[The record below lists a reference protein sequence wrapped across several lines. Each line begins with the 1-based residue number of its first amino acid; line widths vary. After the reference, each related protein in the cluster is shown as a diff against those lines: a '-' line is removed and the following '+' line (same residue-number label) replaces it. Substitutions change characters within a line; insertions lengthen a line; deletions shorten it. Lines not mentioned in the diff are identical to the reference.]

1 MDEYRNSRVET
12 STAAESERQGV
23 RRVVSVIISL
33 LAILLL
39 LRIVFMVLGANES
52 NGFVNLIYVLTGWM
66 VMPFRNIFPDMTFTA
81 LNQNGTF
88 EPGAVIAL
96 AVVLLVGWLI
106 QRLIAPNRPE
116 TTRVHS
122 VDDVAQADRVNR
134 PVDVD
139 PRDRT
144 NRTEHV
150 DRVDHVEREVRTEQ
164 ERRDR

>member
-12 STAAESERQGV
+12 STAVEAERQGV
-23 RRVVSVIISL
+23 RRIVSVIVGL

-39 LRIVFMVLGANES
+39 LRIVFMVLGANDS

-66 VMPFRNIFPDMTFTA
+66 VAPFRNIFPDMTFTA
-81 LNQNGTF
+81 LNQNGVF

-96 AVVLLVGWLI
+96 AVVLLVGWLLM
-106 QRLIAPNRPE
+106 RLIAPNRPE

-122 VDDVAQADRVNR
+122 VDDVTQADRVNR

-144 NRTEHV
+144 
-150 DRVDHVEREVRTEQ
+150 DRD
-164 ERRDR
+164 RRDR